1 MNSVR
6 KGETMTLVRTVVVAA
21 LLAFAAAGTAQ
32 AHPGNIWFTT
42 ASKQAQAIEDNYD
55 VAAARCYPIASNERR
70 RYSAHS
76 FVNKTGNRVWDH
88 FQCVVQSNVT
98 GRVCFTIAHSTGR
111 YLSDFYLGSYWFK
124 GCGPRDLRRLG

>member
-1 MNSVR
+1 
-6 KGETMTLVRTVVVAA
+6 MTLIKSTLVVSVLALVAA
-21 LLAFAAAGTAQ
+21 SVGA
-32 AHPGNIWFTT
+32 AHPGNHWFTT

-55 VAAARCYPIASNERR
+55 VAGARCYAIQPSERR

-88 FQCVVQSNVT
+88 FQCVVSSNVT
-98 GRVCFTIAHSTGR
+98 GRTCFTIAHSTGQ
-111 YLSDFYLGSYWFK
+111 YLSDFHLSSYWYK